1 MQKVH
6 IFKSILSLT
15 SVVGWMGAGGGVP
28 HVLNLF
34 LKLGCLKAS
43 SQKASAVAAAI
54 GPLFCSCC
62 EDRTNKLANQPKT

>member
-34 LKLGCLKAS
+34 FDTRMFEGFFPEGPRRRSRQWSDFFA
-43 SQKASAVAAAI
+43 AVAKI
-54 GPLFCSCC
+54 EL
-62 EDRTNKLANQPKT
+62 TN